1 MCGIINK
8 CSSSIQW
15 QISSHVGKRILLKKI
30 VSRSGQRDIH
40 DQAAN
45 IEQAVL
51 KNSKDLIATWL
62 IVAYIFN

>member
-15 QISSHVGKRILLKKI
+15 QISSHVGKLILLKKI

-40 DQAAN
+40 HQAAN